1 MLGGPKDFKLIVTK
15 SPELV
20 EVGFVILLLASSI
33 CVLRRKNNKTIWY
46 KQTKFIK
53 TICFQQTKIAKSVCY
68 EQTESLK
75 NICF

>member
-33 CVLRRKNNKTIWY
+33 CVLRRKNSKIIWY
-46 KQTKFIK
+46 KQTEIIK
-53 TICFQQTKIAKSVCY
+53 TICFWQTKITKIVCY
-68 EQTESLK
+68 KQR
-75 NICF
+75 